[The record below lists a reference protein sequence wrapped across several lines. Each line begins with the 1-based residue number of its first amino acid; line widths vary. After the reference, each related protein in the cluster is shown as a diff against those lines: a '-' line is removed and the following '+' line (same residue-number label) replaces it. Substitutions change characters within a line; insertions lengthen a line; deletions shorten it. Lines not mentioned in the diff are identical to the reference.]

1 MNAKNTTIS
10 TVTIVAPTGVD
21 NKMDINMPIVVLATE
36 MIAALMM
43 TDWKL
48 LNTLIAQSAG
58 NTIKAEVNNE
68 PAKFIAKT
76 MTIAVAIA
84 INMLYAAVFIPAE
97 AAKSSSNVSANILL

>member
-43 TDWKL
+43 TD
-48 LNTLIAQSAG
+48 
-58 NTIKAEVNNE
+58 
-68 PAKFIAKT
+68 
-76 MTIAVAIA
+76 
-84 INMLYAAVFIPAE
+84 
-97 AAKSSSNVSANILL
+97 